1 MSVFGIDIPLNQLCL
16 LPEGLKKENAL
27 ESLVDAVA
35 MSPNITNRDLL
46 CQAVYDRELAMSTGI
61 GGGIAIPHVRIKQ
74 VLKPT
79 LGVAVSRQGIAFGTL
94 DNKPVHVLVLF
105 ATPEGAD
112 SEYLGLLAQVMVA
125 MRGKELYNRL
135 LVCTTRE
142 EMYQVLC
149 GG

>member
-16 LPEGLKKENAL
+16 LADGAAKQDAL
-27 ESLVDAVA
+27 QQLIDAVA
-35 MSPNITNRDLL
+35 LSPNITDRDALGR
-46 CQAVYDRELAMSTGI
+46 AVYDRELAMSTGI

-94 DNKPVHVLVLF
+94 DNKPVHILVLF

-125 MRGKELYNRL
+125 MRGKELNNKL
-135 LVCTTRE
+135 LACTTPE
-142 EMYQVLC
+142 AIYDVLC
-149 GG
+149 GR